1 MTVWSRK
8 MSGETVPPCAA
19 AANGDTRIQDM
30 PARRQSTVDVQSG
43 RCNPIYW
50 QLVEIFFA
58 EAVGT
63 GMLLFFGCMGGVS
76 FMEDVPLH
84 PLQGAIVFAVVVA
97 TIIQI
102 FGHISAAHL
111 NPAVTVAFMVLGQ
124 VSPGLAVVYVF
135 SEIVGA
141 VLGFGLLMLLTPRDV
156 LSSAMSTGVG
166 LCCTVPHTGLSD
178 VQAVAVEFFSTCF
191 LVMVVCACEDPRN
204 ANKADSTPLKFGCTI
219 LALSIAVG
227 PYTGASMNPVRS
239 LGPALWN
246 GQWRSHWV
254 YWLGPG
260 LGGFFTAVFYQAIFN
275 RNNVNDAAP
284 LEEVPLNQVKVN
296 VQRTSDKKE
305 QNSH

>member
-1 MTVWSRK
+1 
-8 MSGETVPPCAA
+8 
-19 AANGDTRIQDM
+19 M

-141 VLGFGLLMLLTPRDV
+141 VLGFGLLMKPTRLFSNAELGKQTI
-156 LSSAMSTGVG
+156 TVG
-166 LCCTVPHTGLSD
+166 LG
-178 VQAVAVEFFSTCF
+178 Q
-191 LVMVVCACEDPRN
+191 PR
-204 ANKADSTPLKFGCTI
+204 
-219 LALSIAVG
+219 
-227 PYTGASMNPVRS
+227 
-239 LGPALWN
+239 
-246 GQWRSHWV
+246 
-254 YWLGPG
+254 
-260 LGGFFTAVFYQAIFN
+260 
-275 RNNVNDAAP
+275 
-284 LEEVPLNQVKVN
+284 
-296 VQRTSDKKE
+296 
-305 QNSH
+305 